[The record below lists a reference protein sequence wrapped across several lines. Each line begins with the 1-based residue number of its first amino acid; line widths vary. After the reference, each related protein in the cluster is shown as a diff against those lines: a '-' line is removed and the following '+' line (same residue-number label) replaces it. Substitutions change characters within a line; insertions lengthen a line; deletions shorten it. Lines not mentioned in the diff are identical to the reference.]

1 MKCKKL
7 GLDQIKKVESA
18 NEASI
23 ENKEPYKVPPMYKK
37 YVEQY
42 EPFAYQERATFKVL
56 RGRKG
61 RRSSFLSKKR
71 R

>member
-1 MKCKKL
+1 M
-7 GLDQIKKVESA
+7 DQIKKVESA